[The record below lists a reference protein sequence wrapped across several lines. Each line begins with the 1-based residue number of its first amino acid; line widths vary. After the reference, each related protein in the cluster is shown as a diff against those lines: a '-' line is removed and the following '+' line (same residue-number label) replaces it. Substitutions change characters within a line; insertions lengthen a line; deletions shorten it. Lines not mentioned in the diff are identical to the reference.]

1 MTVSAMN
8 SPGQRADVCLVN
20 MPLSGVERP
29 SIALGLLKS
38 ILTDAHISTKV
49 LYPNLWFLEYV
60 GIKSY
65 RTLEG
70 IRPEEAVVDW
80 LFGAAAFP
88 DFEPDHDTFLRRL
101 VERNPRGGRRSLN
114 AGELLSLREQM
125 VDFTDW
131 CARKIL
137 ALEPRIVGCT
147 STFQQ
152 HVASLALLR
161 RIRELSPDVVTV
173 IGGANCESVMGRTT
187 HAQFPWVD
195 FVVSGEA
202 DGFIAP
208 LIGSIL
214 EQGRDLP
221 VDAVPFGVFAPVHRA
236 TGYPKTGTGDGVPRS
251 LTNDIRALPLP
262 DYDDYFEEL
271 SQSLYASQIIPGLP
285 MEFSRGCWWGAKS
298 HCTFCGLNGGTMSY
312 RSKPAETVVDD
323 MVRLSGR
330 YQVRRIEAVDN
341 ILDLGY
347 FEKVIPRLAAEGH
360 DFSIF
365 FEVKSNLKKKQLES
379 LAAAGIRWI
388 QPGIESLD
396 SRILR
401 LMRKGCTAAQNL
413 QLLKW
418 SRQLGV
424 RVSWSLLCGFPGE
437 DDAWYSEMAE
447 WLPLISHLQP
457 GNAVTLRF
465 DRYSP
470 YFNNPDAYGLRLTP
484 SELYRYAYPLPAH
497 DLHNQVYFFEN
508 QHPAGSEAT
517 SAPGRPGLEA
527 ARQAIGSWFAAW
539 TRGGA
544 LPVLSMVEEDGVLVI
559 DDTRDCAVQ
568 RQHRVDGLA
577 RTILKLADDAPP
589 EAQLRGR
596 LSEMGCDHTSIDHSI
611 DDLLSR
617 RLAIRLDS
625 RLIGLPLWRPH
636 RLLPAPSAFPG
647 GYFLQGEEVVEQL
660 LAAI

>member
-1 MTVSAMN
+1 MTVSLEDCPA
-8 SPGQRADVCLVN
+8 PGVDVCLVN

-29 SIALGLLKS
+29 SIALGLLKAL
-38 ILTDAHISTKV
+38 LTDAGISSKV
-49 LYPNLWFLEYV
+49 LYPSLWFLEYA
-60 GIKSY
+60 GIKNY
-65 RTLEG
+65 RALES

-88 DFEPDHDTFLRRL
+88 DFHPDHDRFLQRL
-101 VERNPRGGRRSLN
+101 DERNPRRGRKSLDRDQ
-114 AGELLSLREQM
+114 LLSLREQM
-125 VDFTDW
+125 VDFIDW
-131 CARKIL
+131 AACKIL
-137 ALEPRIVGCT
+137 SRNPRIVGCT

-161 RIRELSPDVVTV
+161 RVRELAPDVVTI

-187 HAQFPWVD
+187 HKQFPWVD

-202 DGFIAP
+202 DGFMVP
-208 LIGSIL
+208 LVERML
-214 EQGRDLP
+214 MKGRNLGEED
-221 VDAVPFGVFAPVHRA
+221 VPFGVFAPVHR
-236 TGYPKTGTGDGVPRS
+236 TVGYPSTSTGDGTPRAV
-251 LTNDIRALPLP
+251 TDDIRALPLP

-271 SQSLYASQIIPGLP
+271 SQSLYAPQIIPGLP

-323 MVRLSGR
+323 MVSLSER

-341 ILDLGY
+341 ILDTGY
-347 FEKVIPRLAAEGH
+347 FDKVMPRLVEEGH

-365 FEVKSNLKKKQLES
+365 FEVKSNMKKKQIET
-379 LAAAGIRWI
+379 LAAAGVRWI

-396 SRILR
+396 SRVLR

-437 DDAWYSEMAE
+437 EDSWYAEMAE

-457 GNAVTLRF
+457 GAAVTLRF

-470 YFNNPDAYGLRLTP
+470 YFTNPSSYGLRLTP
-484 SELYRYAYPLPAH
+484 SELYRYAYPLPDSA
-497 DLHNQVYFFEN
+497 LQNQVYFFEDEVARD
-508 QHPAGSEAT
+508 AGAVT
-517 SAPGRPGLEA
+517 AIDRPGLAA
-527 ARQAIGSWFAAW
+527 ARQAIGTWFRAW
-539 TRGGA
+539 TQGA
-544 LPVLSMVEEDGVLVI
+544 LPMLSMVEEDGTLIV
-559 DDTRDCAVQ
+559 DDTRACAVE
-568 RQHRVDGLA
+568 RQHRISGLA
-577 RTILKLADDAPP
+577 HTILKLADDALP
-589 EAQLRGR
+589 EVQLRGR
-596 LSEMGCDHTSIDHSI
+596 LTEMGCDEPSIDRSVDELI
-611 DDLLSR
+611 DR
-617 RLAIRLDS
+617 RLIVRLDS
-625 RLIGLPLWRPH
+625 RLISLPLWRPH

-647 GYFLQGEEVVEQL
+647 GYFMQGEDAVEQL

>member
-1 MTVSAMN
+1 MTASAAN
-8 SPGQRADVCLVN
+8 RSAAKADICLVN

-38 ILTDAHISTKV
+38 ILTDAEIPTKV
-49 LYPNLWFLEYV
+49 LYPSLWFLEYV

-65 RTLEG
+65 RALEG
-70 IRPEEAVVDW
+70 IRPEEALVDW

-88 DFEPDHDTFLRRL
+88 DFHPDHDRFLTRL
-101 VERNPRGGRRSLN
+101 AARNPRRGRPPPDTQQ
-114 AGELLSLREQM
+114 LLSLRGQM
-125 VDFTDW
+125 VDFIDW
-131 CARKIL
+131 SARKVL

-161 RIRELSPDVVTV
+161 RIRELAPEVVTL

-187 HAQFPWVD
+187 HAQYPWVD

-202 DGFIAP
+202 DGFIVP
-208 LIGSIL
+208 LAEAIL
-214 EQGRDLP
+214 DRGRDIP
-221 VDAVPFGVFAPVHRA
+221 PEHVPFGVFAPVHRT
-236 TGYPKTGTGDGVPRS
+236 TGYPATNAGDGVPRAV
-251 LTNDIRALPLP
+251 TEDIRTLPLP

-271 SQSLYASQIIPGLP
+271 SQSLYSRSIVPGLP

-323 MVRLSGR
+323 MVRMAER
-330 YQVRRIEAVDN
+330 YRVQRIEAVDN
-341 ILDLGY
+341 ILDMGY
-347 FEKVIPRLAAEGH
+347 FEHVMPRLAEEGH

-365 FEVKSNLKKKQLES
+365 FEVKSNMKKKQLEA
-379 LAAAGIRWI
+379 LAAAGVRWI

-437 DDAWYSEMAE
+437 DDAWYKEMAE
-447 WLPLISHLQP
+447 WLPLVSHLQP
-457 GNAVTLRF
+457 GGAVTLRF

-470 YFNNPDAYGLRLTP
+470 YFTHPESFGLRLTP
-484 SELYRYAYPLPAH
+484 SELYRYAYPLAEP
-497 DLHNQVYFFEN
+497 DLHNQVYFFEDDGSKD
-508 QHPAGSEAT
+508 AGGT
-517 SAPGRPGLEA
+517 SLRVRPGLEA
-527 ARQAIGSWFAAW
+527 ARQAIGAWFSAW
-539 TRGGA
+539 TRGP
-544 LPVLSMVEEDGVLVI
+544 LPMLSMVEEDGALLVE
-559 DDTRDCAVQ
+559 DTRDCAVE
-568 RQHRVDGLA
+568 RHHRIEGLA
-577 RTILKLADDAPP
+577 RTILKLADDALP

-596 LSEMGCDHTSIDHSI
+596 MAEMGCDEASVERSIDELI
-611 DDLLSR
+611 AR

-625 RLIGLPLWRPH
+625 RLIGLALWRPH

-647 GYFLQGEEVVEQL
+647 GYFMQGEEAVEQL

>member
-1 MTVSAMN
+1 MTASTTDRIDPRV
-8 SPGQRADVCLVN
+8 DVCLVN

-38 ILTDAHISTKV
+38 ILAGAGISSKV
-49 LYPNLWFLEYV
+49 LYPSLWFLEYI
-60 GIKSY
+60 GIKGY
-65 RTLEG
+65 RTLES

-80 LFGAAAFP
+80 LFGEVAFP
-88 DFEPDHDTFLRRL
+88 DFRPDHDRFLSRL
-101 VERNPRGGRRSLN
+101 IERNPRRGRR
-114 AGELLSLREQM
+114 APDARQLLALRGQM
-125 VDFTDW
+125 TDFIDW
-131 CARKIL
+131 TARKIL

-161 RIRELSPDVVTV
+161 RIREIAPDVVTM

-187 HAQFPWVD
+187 HSQFPWVD

-208 LIGSIL
+208 LVDNIL
-214 EQGRDLP
+214 EQGRDLAP
-221 VDAVPFGVFAPVHRA
+221 EEIPFGVFAPVHR
-236 TGYPKTGTGDGVPRS
+236 TSGYPSASGGDGVPRAI
-251 LTNDIRALPLP
+251 TDDIRSLPLP

-323 MVRLSGR
+323 MVQLSER

-341 ILDLGY
+341 ILDMGY
-347 FEKVIPRLAAEGH
+347 FDKVMPRLADEGH

-365 FEVKSNLKKKQLES
+365 FEVKSNMKKRQLET
-379 LAAAGIRWI
+379 LAAAGVRWI

-396 SRILR
+396 SRVLR
-401 LMRKGCTAAQNL
+401 LMRKGCTASQNL

-418 SRQLGV
+418 SRQLGI

-437 DDAWYSEMAE
+437 DDAWYAEMSE
-447 WLPLISHLQP
+447 WIPLISHLQP
-457 GNAVTLRF
+457 GAAITLRF

-470 YFNNPDAYGLRLTP
+470 YFTNPTSYNLQLTP
-484 SELYRYAYPLPAH
+484 SELYRYAYPLGDQELH
-497 DLHNQVYFFEN
+497 DQVYFFEN
-508 QHPAGSEAT
+508 DSAD
-517 SAPGRPGLEA
+517 APGDTSHRPGLES
-527 ARQAIGSWFAAW
+527 ARQAIGAWFSAW

-544 LPVLSMVEEDGVLVI
+544 LPMLSMIDENNTLIV
-559 DDTRDCAVQ
+559 DDTRDCAVE
-568 RQHRVDGLA
+568 RQHHIVGLA
-577 RTILKLADDAPP
+577 RTILKLADEALP

-596 LSEMGCDHTSIDHSI
+596 LIEMGCDDASIAQSVEE
-611 DDLLSR
+611 LLTR
-617 RLAIRLDS
+617 RLMVRLDG
-625 RLIGLPLWRPH
+625 RLVGLPLWRPH

-647 GYFLQGEEVVEQL
+647 GYFMPGEDAVEQL